1 MKEYNYS
8 KCLRT
13 PLFKVS
19 FFHIDKAGPC
29 ANAEDPMACLHG
41 MLMHGD
47 GHDGDTHKAEDQYLR
62 FQPVLRTGSPEKAG
76 PQDAEQTFHAS
87 LMHNGGDPAHAH
99 QTGIQEPRTTEQ
111 LGPQDAETALHGVM
125 MHGDD
130 QPGHKHDR
138 EDKLG
143 KASTGNVGQKAAPL
157 DAEQLMHG
165 VLMHGD
171 STVENHHVHE
181 NPNENHE
188 TTAPGPIDLDQKMH
202 KLMHKD
208 GDIHHEDTSDI
219 KKSTTIPGP
228 NDQAEII
235 HQLMH
240 NGENFIHNLLE
251 ENKPFRFNIGEIMKL
266 GIDPDILK
274 SVGLDKIRK
283 EDEAEYRNWQK
294 EQSTDSPPGETIA
307 YISDSIVPDIEL
319 MKRRYMNLG
328 EAAEREIQQFANAR
342 NIEISPEELLANL
355 GLDNDASDHVDEDVQ
370 HDLELIGST
379 DPINARHKAYMDRR
393 K

>member
-1 MKEYNYS
+1 MYS
-8 KCLRT
+8 FL
-13 PLFKVS
+13 L
-19 FFHIDKAGPC
+19 DKAGPC

-47 GHDGDTHKAEDQYLR
+47 NHDGDTHKAEDQYLR

-99 QTGIQEPRTTEQ
+99 QAGVQEPRTTEQ

-138 EDKLG
+138 EDKVG
-143 KASTGNVGQKAAPL
+143 KTSTGNVGQKAAPL

-171 STVENHHVHE
+171 SSVENHHVHE
-181 NPNENHE
+181 NPNENRE
-188 TTAPGPIDLDQKMH
+188 TKAPGPLDLNQKMH

-208 GDIHHEDTSDI
+208 GDTHHEETLD
-219 KKSTTIPGP
+219 KKPTTIPGP
-228 NDQAEII
+228 NDQADII

-251 ENKPFRFNIGEIMKL
+251 ENKPFRFNIAEIMKL

-294 EQSTDSPPGETIA
+294 EQSVDSPPGETIA
-307 YISDSIVPDIEL
+307 YISDSIVSDIEL

-328 EAAEREIQQFANAR
+328 EEAEREIQQFANAR
-342 NIEISPEELLANL
+342 NIEISPEELLSNL
-355 GLDNDASDHVDEDVQ
+355 NLDNEAGDHVDEGVQ

-379 DPINARHKAYMDRR
+379 DPINARHKAYIERR